1 MKFDNQI
8 RAIQYA
14 MKELQRERIKAVEA
28 KNQEWI
34 NDTDQYIF
42 DLAKAV
48 ETIQA
53 MKALQKVI
61 AG

>member
-34 NDTDQYIF
+34 NDVDQYLF
-42 DLAKAV
+42 DLIRAV

-53 MKALQKVI
+53 MKALSKVI
-61 AG
+61 AN